1 MNKCMKVVHWSDVI
15 NKNTIKYTFNR
26 KQTYRFILKNVNEI
40 LHIYLNICK
49 TPILLNLL

>member
-26 KQTYRFILKNVNEI
+26 KQTYRFILKKCKRNST
-40 LHIYLNICK
+40 YLS
-49 TPILLNLL
+49 